1 MALTGVQM
9 AAAYVGNCLM
19 PPLFGLLAQSISPAL
34 YPWFLA
40 ALLAV
45 MAAMSEALHRKTAGC
60 A

>member
-1 MALTGVQM
+1 M